1 LIDYIFTNSVRNL
14 LMCKNPIGVLSGALI
29 RQPIYNYSDDTVSGE
44 STWHHGLWFYT
55 LIITVS
61 IRNLWIIQV
70 SNLDK

>member
-44 STWHHGLWFYT
+44 ST
-55 LIITVS
+55 
-61 IRNLWIIQV
+61 
-70 SNLDK
+70 